1 MLKKNRENNQNQED
15 AYDPTKPLRTGRKVY
30 RENNQ
35 GENTTPVVE
44 PTVEES
50 NVAEEPRTAPKKV
63 RRAKWIWLGILI
75 MLVITAL
82 GAGTGYVYAM
92 QIRLTEENNQKL
104 TAATTQFLL
113 AEKDQ
118 QNGQL
123 EMARQR
129 LEYVLKVYPDYPGVT
144 DKLKEVIVAISL
156 NQAQVADPQETPATV
171 ITPVVTV
178 DTGQVKVLLSQA
190 QNQLSASDWR
200 GLLDTVEKM
209 RNIDPTYEAIKVDS
223 LYYFAL
229 RYNAIDKIKTGHLEK
244 GLYYF
249 SMAEQIAP
257 LDADT
262 YSWINW
268 ARMYQFAGSYFGY
281 NPARAVEEFQK
292 VAKDIPNLIDTSGL
306 TAKDRYIMSLED
318 YGDALMLIYDYC
330 NAAIQYEASRS
341 LLSSETI
348 NAKLNEAQA
357 FCAAPPPLP
366 TEDPNAPGATPV
378 Q

>member
-1 MLKKNRENNQNQED
+1 MLKKNRDNKQNQED
-15 AYDPTKPLRTGRKVY
+15 TYDPTKPLRTGRKVY
-30 RENNQ
+30 RENKP
-35 GENTTPVVE
+35 GENTTPLVE
-44 PTVEES
+44 PTADEPEAVEEP
-50 NVAEEPRTAPKKV
+50 APAPKKV

-75 MLVITAL
+75 MVVIAAL

-92 QIRLTEENNQKL
+92 QVRLTEENNQKL

-156 NQAQVADPQETPATV
+156 NQTQVSDPQETPAAV
-171 ITPVVTV
+171 VVPVATV

-190 QNQLSASDWR
+190 QNQLSASDWK

-209 RNIDPTYEAIKVDS
+209 RYIDPTYEAIKVDS

-229 RYNAIDKIKTGHLEK
+229 RYNAIEKIKTGHLEK

-249 SMAEQIAP
+249 SMAERIAP

-262 YSWINW
+262 SSWILW

-281 NPARAVEEFQK
+281 NPARAAEEFQK
-292 VAKDIPNLIDTSGL
+292 VAQDIPNLIDTSGL

-318 YGDALMLIYDYC
+318 YGDELMKLYDYC
-330 NAAIQYEASRS
+330 NAVIQYEASKN

-348 NAKLNEAQA
+348 MAKLTEAQS
-357 FCAAPPPLP
+357 FCSSPPPLP